1 MGIQT
6 INLDAEDDIVSIRDR
21 LDWVR
26 EQRVVLV
33 LPDRGDLLTEYLD
46 LALLRR
52 YAEDLRLEVGLIT
65 VDSRVSGQAKSLG
78 FPVFRT
84 VKDSA
89 KSKRG
94 WRLSRRRS
102 DFIARPVKLER
113 EDRREIERRKKVRPQ
128 WQRWIIRYLAVT
140 VYILTLAL
148 LFVAAV
154 YAIPGAVVTF
164 KPELQPI
171 HITRQIVAD
180 PQLET
185 VNFSGSSVPG
195 RVVTSVQ
202 EWQAD
207 VETSGVIEVP
217 NTPARGS
224 VVFVNQID
232 RPVTVPAGTRV
243 TTSAGQREVFQTM
256 ESVNVPEGPGASV
269 EVEVVA
275 IDPGL
280 GGNVAANLVNRIEG
294 SLSLQLEVRNLAEI
308 EGGTVRQE
316 LAVSEADVERLSAQ
330 VMDQMKA
337 LALREMEGTLANNE
351 FLAADSLRV
360 VHLLH
365 ETYSHFPGEK
375 TNRLAVDI
383 RAVMEAT
390 AVDETQ
396 AIELIYDDLAAS
408 VSAGYELVPDSLRF
422 GNGQV
427 LGVDAEGR
435 VTFEMIGEG
444 QIAARL
450 SLEKPIDRIAGQE
463 RGKAQAYLYE
473 QLPLREYPRIQ
484 TWPSWFNRIPYL
496 PIRIQTEVET

>member
-6 INLDAEDDIVSIRDR
+6 INLDREDDIVSIRDR
-21 LDWVR
+21 LDWVQ

-33 LPDRGDLLTEYLD
+33 LPDSGDLLTEYLD

-52 YAEDLRLEVGLIT
+52 YADDLRLEVGLVT
-65 VDSRVSGQAKSLG
+65 VDSRVSSQAKTLG

-94 WRLSRRRS
+94 WWLSRRRS
-102 DFIARPVKLER
+102 DFVARPVKLEQ
-113 EDRREIERRKKVRPQ
+113 EDREEIERRKKIRPP
-128 WQRWIIRYLAVT
+128 WQRWLKRYLAIT
-140 VYILTLAL
+140 LYILTLAF
-148 LFVAAV
+148 LFVTAV

-164 KPELQPI
+164 RPDLQPI
-171 HITRQIVAD
+171 EITRQIVAD

-185 VNFSGSSVPG
+185 INASGSSVPG
-195 RVVTSVQ
+195 RVLRSVK
-202 EWQAD
+202 EWQAE
-207 VETSGVIEVP
+207 VATSGIIEVP
-217 NTPARGS
+217 NTPARGT

-232 RPVTVPAGTRV
+232 QPVAVPAGSRV
-243 TTSAGQREVFQTM
+243 TTSAGQRVVFQTM
-256 ESVNVPEGPGASV
+256 ESVSVPEGPGASV

-275 IDPGL
+275 IEPGL
-280 GGNVAANLVNRIEG
+280 GGNVGSNLVNRIEG
-294 SLSLQLEVRNLAEI
+294 SLSLQLEVRNLADI

-316 LAVSEADVERLSAQ
+316 FAVSDADVERLNAQ
-330 VMDQMKA
+330 VMDQVNS
-337 LALREMEGTLANNE
+337 LALSEMEGMLENNE

-375 TNRLAVDI
+375 TNSLAVEI
-383 RAVMEAT
+383 RAAMEAT

-396 AIELIYDDLAAS
+396 AIELVYDELASS
-408 VSAGYELVPDSLRF
+408 VLAGFELVPDSLRF
-422 GNGQV
+422 RSGEV
-427 LGVDAEGR
+427 LGVDVEGR

-444 QIAARL
+444 QMAARL
-450 SLEKPIDRIAGQE
+450 GLDQPIDRITGQE
-463 RGKAQAYLYE
+463 RGRAQAYLYE

-496 PIRIQTEVET
+496 PIRIQTEIET